1 MDKDTILNYVTETPR
16 NTNRAVL
23 GSMLDSMS
31 SGGDEMLVVGL
42 TAQTG
47 SYDFTTDK
55 TYDEIAESIYNGNYN
70 IVLAGLNNIAGGKV
84 FMLSTINTDY
94 RDGSIDRLVFSSI
107 DASTGSS
114 VTIASLWWAPSNSN
128 TVSGY
133 EKNINLN

>member
-1 MDKDTILNYVTETPR
+1 MDKNDIIEYVMHTPH

-23 GSMLDSMS
+23 GSMLDSMG

-47 SYDFTTDK
+47 NYDFTTDK

-84 FMLSTINTDY
+84 HYLTEVNY
-94 RDGSIDRLVFSSI
+94 G
-107 DASTGSS
+107 
-114 VTIASLWWAPSNSN
+114 
-128 TVSGY
+128 GY
-133 EKNINLN
+133 EKYGGISNIEFSCLNGSSNYMLRMIPTNQNTATGEVTQFVTK